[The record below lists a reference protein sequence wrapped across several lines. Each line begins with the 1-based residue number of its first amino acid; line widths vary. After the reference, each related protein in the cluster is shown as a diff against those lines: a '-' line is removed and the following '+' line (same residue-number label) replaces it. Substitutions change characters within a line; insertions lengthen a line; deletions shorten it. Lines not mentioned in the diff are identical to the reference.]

1 MFFKAS
7 PFRVSAVI
15 VLTLALGV
23 FPSLRIFISMKLIDL
38 IADLLQSSAEIAFGK
53 IFKLLAAWAVIS
65 LASELAV
72 KLQGTLNALINE
84 KFSASIMTGLSEKL
98 AGLTDLSFF
107 EKRENL
113 VKIDMVREQLQV
125 RPQN

>member
-1 MFFKAS
+1 MSKYPFVRTFKLFFKAS

-15 VLTLALGV
+15 MLTLALGV

-84 KFSASIMTGLSEKL
+84 KFSGVSAYADSSH
-98 AGLTDLSFF
+98 
-107 EKRENL
+107 
-113 VKIDMVREQLQV
+113 KISDKFK
-125 RPQN
+125 